1 MTLKAPFDGLLVNID
16 EELHNDQWLAQT
28 RSLGMLIKQNSIS
41 VIGLTDASG
50 IARMRVGQKG
60 TFIPDGFIEKKMPV
74 KVIAISKI
82 AENILEEEILSEQEG
97 GLVPTIQQSDE
108 KLMPHG
114 SWFKVELSMVF
125 NPEDLNHQTVTRG
138 LAVIEAEPQSFAGRV
153 FRQIASV
160 LIRESGF

>member
-1 MTLKAPFDGLLVNID
+1 
-16 EELHNDQWLAQT
+16 
-28 RSLGMLIKQNSIS
+28 
-41 VIGLTDASG
+41 
-50 IARMRVGQKG
+50 
-60 TFIPDGFIEKKMPV
+60 MPV

-108 KLMPHG
+108 ELMPHG
-114 SWFKVELSMVF
+114 SWFKVELSMSF

-138 LAVIEAEPQSFAGRV
+138 LAVIEAEPQSFASRV